1 MVEELK
7 ETFRFRYVVYNFV
20 YSSLKQRYRRSVLGF
35 MWSVLAP
42 LMQNLI
48 IGVVFYYLMKF
59 NMPNYIVYLF
69 AGTLIYN
76 IMSNVIIQSPTIMI
90 NNEGFIK
97 KIYVPKLV
105 FVLNLVSLEVVNFIL
120 ILLSLLI
127 LGVAFGKLSFSLSYL
142 FLPVSILVTIF
153 FLIGTAIIISV
164 LSVYF
169 RDMIHIVPVVM
180 QAMFF
185 LTPVLY
191 PISNL
196 PLKIQ
201 KLIKLNPLYYFV
213 DIFRTPVLDNH
224 LPSFLHV
231 MICIT
236 ITVLMFFSGILLLEK
251 YNNKIVFKL

>member
-1 MVEELK
+1 MVKELK

-20 YSSLKQRYRRSVLGF
+20 YSSLKQRYRRSFLGF
-35 MWSVLAP
+35 IWSVLAP

-105 FVLNLVSLEVVNFIL
+105 YVLNLVSLEIVNFTL
-120 ILLSLLI
+120 ILVSLLI

-142 FLPVSILVTIF
+142 FLPVSIVLTIF
-153 FLIGTAIIISV
+153 FLIGTALIISV

-169 RDMIHIVPVVM
+169 RDMIHIVPVAM

-224 LPSFLHV
+224 LPSLLHV
-231 MICIT
+231 MICT
-236 ITVLMFFSGILLLEK
+236 AITVLMFFSGIFVLEK